1 MKGLLI
7 KDFYCLKRQLFTFI
21 CCSAGV
27 LVIAVFVSISLQC
40 GNLADG
46 FERMLADRDLTN
58 REVQALIQYCML
70 CVLLIPMAFTGNIA
84 DVFLDDSQASF
95 QKLAGALPVSISER
109 VGARYLSGL
118 SFTLIGFLMDVGI
131 VFVLSGVTEL
141 VPFWDFFGVLVSFAS
156 FMVIY
161 LALFILFE
169 YLFGVNQTSLAQ
181 VLPIIIIGTVLILPH
196 IREIADIFL
205 GEAGG
210 GLNIQ
215 AIPEFLMHRYYIPGA
230 IALVLLIVSY
240 GLSVWIAGRK
250 RGVA

>member
-7 KDFYCLKRQLFTFI
+7 KDFYCLKRQVFTFI
-21 CCSAGV
+21 CCSVGV
-27 LVIAVFVSISLQC
+27 LVIAVLFLISLQC

-46 FERMLADRDLTN
+46 FDRMLADRDLTAG
-58 REVQALIQYCML
+58 EAQALIRYCMIFA
-70 CVLLIPMAFTGNIA
+70 LLIPMAFTGNVA

-95 QKLAGALPVSISER
+95 QKLAGALPVSIAGR
-109 VGARYLSGL
+109 VGARYMSGL

-131 VFVLSGVTEL
+131 VFVLSRVTKL
-141 VPFWDFFGVLVSFAS
+141 IHFWDFFGVLVSFAS

-169 YLFGVNQTSLAQ
+169 YLLGVNQTSLAQ
-181 VLPIIIIGTVLILPH
+181 VLPIIIIGAALMLPH

-205 GEAGG
+205 GEAGEK
-210 GLNIQ
+210 LNIQ
-215 AIPEFLMHRYYIPGA
+215 VIPEFLMHRYYIPGA
-230 IALVLLIVSY
+230 IAVILIVVSY
-240 GLSVWIAGRK
+240 GFSVWIAGRK